1 NLSSGYIQRAAGILP
16 KQGHHKPWKF
26 HQNYVRDLASLKF
39 GALADSAMH
48 FERRAKTGPAA
59 TAPVAEPALETR

>member
-1 NLSSGYIQRAAGILP
+1 MLLGSGRSLLAGCALA
-16 KQGHHKPWKF
+16 
-26 HQNYVRDLASLKF
+26 ASLKF